1 MLIFIGYTFVWSLIM
16 GKQQPK
22 PLAQQN
28 QQEPADKK
36 DAADK
41 PADAEKPANAEKPA
55 EPGVREANPPEAA
68 PQPETEPPLQWFT
81 LGSANPDETKN
92 PYRLLVTATNAGAA
106 IVRVELASSRFRDL
120 ERRGG
125 YMGHLGFQDAP
136 TGVQINVVGPGTPAA
151 DAGLLPGDVL
161 LEFNQQQITDSDAFA
176 KRLEDTTRPGQEI
189 ELKFSRGGQVQTA
202 SVTLG
207 RYPLEVVRP
216 EVLADGTQIPRA
228 TTDTAKNHDPFSFLF
243 TLWQLDKDKLPSDA
257 KLDDELPD
265 VALRKAHWDGKQID
279 AETIEFTRP
288 LPKVG
293 LEAVKRYRIAK
304 IEAGKPAYHLTLEV
318 ELRNTGKA
326 ERHIAYQLD
335 GPTGLPTEGWWFAS
349 RISPEWGGAGVRNT
363 VLMMQG
369 KPATLM
375 SPMQIGDN
383 KLDPPFR
390 WEDAES
396 LLTYAGVD
404 AQYFACALMPNPQ
417 TNREPWLAQIK
428 PILAGTM
435 PTERVYR
442 TLGNV
447 TCRFISTQAVIEPK
461 GKLVHTYTVF
471 AGPKQPDLLAQYP
484 LDATPGNSLG
494 ELIYYGWPMWAMVA
508 RLMTHVL
515 HFFYSIVGNYGIAI
529 IMLTVLVRGCMF
541 PLSRK
546 QALGA
551 QKMQLLKPEMDRIN
565 EKYKGKNEEKARA
578 MQELYRKHGFNPMSG
593 CMLAVVQLPIFM
605 GLYRSLMINVELR
618 QAPLISEAV
627 RWCSNLAAP
636 DMLFRWADWSAMP
649 SFLTAY
655 KGFMS
660 LGPYLNILP
669 IFTVGLMILQQQMF
683 MPPATDEQTQMQQ
696 KMMKYM
702 MILIGY
708 AFYTVPSGLCLYII
722 SSSLWGIAEKKLLP
736 KTIKTNG
743 APAAATRAVASVDGN
758 GAAARR
764 NRKKQRGGK

>member
-22 PLAQQN
+22 PVAQQN

-41 PADAEKPANAEKPA
+41 PADAAKQADAEKPA
-55 EPGVREANPPEAA
+55 EPGIREANPPEAA

-81 LGSANPDETKN
+81 LGSADPDETKN

-136 TGVQINVVGPGTPAA
+136 NGVQINVVGPGTPAA

-176 KRLEDTTRPGQEI
+176 KRLEDTTRPGQQI

-216 EVLADGTQIPRA
+216 EVLAEGMPPIPRA
-228 TTDTAKNHDPFSFLF
+228 TSDTAKNHDPFSFLF

-265 VALRKAHWDGKQID
+265 VKLRQAHWDGKQID

-326 ERHIAYQLD
+326 ERQVAYQLD

-369 KPATLM
+369 KAATLI

-383 KLDPPFR
+383 KARSAVSLGRRRIAAHLCRGRRTVLSPVRCMPF
-390 WEDAES
+390 
-396 LLTYAGVD
+396 
-404 AQYFACALMPNPQ
+404 PQ
-417 TNREPWLAQIK
+417 ADREPWLAQIK
-428 PILAGTM
+428 PIARRHDADRARVPNAGQ
-435 PTERVYR
+435 R
-442 TLGNV
+442 
-447 TCRFISTQAVIEPK
+447 
-461 GKLVHTYTVF
+461 H
-471 AGPKQPDLLAQYP
+471 
-484 LDATPGNSLG
+484 
-494 ELIYYGWPMWAMVA
+494 
-508 RLMTHVL
+508 
-515 HFFYSIVGNYGIAI
+515 
-529 IMLTVLVRGCMF
+529 
-541 PLSRK
+541 
-546 QALGA
+546 
-551 QKMQLLKPEMDRIN
+551 
-565 EKYKGKNEEKARA
+565 
-578 MQELYRKHGFNPMSG
+578 
-593 CMLAVVQLPIFM
+593 LPIDQHA
-605 GLYRSLMINVELR
+605 GRH
-618 QAPLISEAV
+618 
-627 RWCSNLAAP
+627 
-636 DMLFRWADWSAMP
+636 
-649 SFLTAY
+649 
-655 KGFMS
+655 
-660 LGPYLNILP
+660 
-669 IFTVGLMILQQQMF
+669 
-683 MPPATDEQTQMQQ
+683 
-696 KMMKYM
+696 
-702 MILIGY
+702 
-708 AFYTVPSGLCLYII
+708 
-722 SSSLWGIAEKKLLP
+722 
-736 KTIKTNG
+736 
-743 APAAATRAVASVDGN
+743 
-758 GAAARR
+758 
-764 NRKKQRGGK
+764 